1 MILPLRYNL
10 RSLFVR
16 RATTAATAIGIALVV
31 FVLSSALMLS
41 EGVRRTLGSA
51 GKADVAIVLRKG
63 SSAELESGVEDPQ
76 VALVKAMPGVK
87 RAGAGAD
94 PLGSGEVVVVAALE
108 KLGANGVTN
117 VGIRGVL
124 EDAFALRPDLRVVAG
139 RRAAP
144 GADEAMVGIR
154 LRGRMKGLELGQSFD
169 LKKNRPVQVV
179 GIFDDGGSAHE
190 SEVWVD
196 REVLR
201 SSFGREGSVSS
212 VRVRLESPS
221 GFEAFRANVEQD
233 KRLGLMAQRETAYYE
248 KQSEGTSLFIS
259 VLGSLV
265 AFFFSLGAMIGAMN
279 TMYASIANRQREIGT
294 MRALGFSR
302 TSILFSFLIEAVLLS
317 VAGGALGAVLSLAM
331 GSVRFSMINFASF
344 SEVVFRFEPTPRILG
359 VSLVVSMGMGV
370 LGGFLPA
377 IRAART
383 SPLAA
388 MRG

>member
-1 MILPLRYNL
+1 MIIPLRYNL

-76 VALVKAMPGVK
+76 VALVKAMPGVR
-87 RAGAGAD
+87 RAGAEPA
-94 PLGSGEVVVVAALE
+94 GSGEVVVVIALE
-108 KLGANGVTN
+108 KLGASGVTN
-117 VGIRGVL
+117 VGVRGVL
-124 EDAFALRPDLRVVAG
+124 EAAFTLRPDVRVVAG

-154 LRGRMKGLELGQSFD
+154 LRGRMKGLDLGQSFE

-179 GIFDDGGSAHE
+179 GVFDDGGSAHE

-212 VRVRLESPS
+212 VRVRLDSPAS
-221 GFEAFRANVEQD
+221 FEAFRANVEQD

-302 TSILFSFLIEAVLLS
+302 TSILFCFLVEAVLLS
-317 VAGGALGAVLSLAM
+317 LAGGALGAVLSLAM

-344 SEVVFRFEPTPRILG
+344 SEVVFRFEPTPQILA
-359 VSLVVSMGMGV
+359 VSLVVSMAMGV

-377 IRAART
+377 VRAART

>member
-1 MILPLRYNL
+1 
-10 RSLFVR
+10 
-16 RATTAATAIGIALVV
+16 
-31 FVLSSALMLS
+31 
-41 EGVRRTLGSA
+41 
-51 GKADVAIVLRKG
+51 
-63 SSAELESGVEDPQ
+63 
-76 VALVKAMPGVK
+76 
-87 RAGAGAD
+87 
-94 PLGSGEVVVVAALE
+94 
-108 KLGANGVTN
+108 
-117 VGIRGVL
+117 
-124 EDAFALRPDLRVVAG
+124 
-139 RRAAP
+139 
-144 GADEAMVGIR
+144 
-154 LRGRMKGLELGQSFD
+154 MKGLELGQSFD

-212 VRVRLESPS
+212 VRVRLEAPS